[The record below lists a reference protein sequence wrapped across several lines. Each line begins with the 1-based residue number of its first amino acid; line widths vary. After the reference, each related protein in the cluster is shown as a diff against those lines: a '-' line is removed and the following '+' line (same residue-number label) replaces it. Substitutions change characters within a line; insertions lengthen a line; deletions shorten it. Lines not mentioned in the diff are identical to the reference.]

1 MIRPDPCEPYR
12 DRQSALMWD
21 QWLAQLN
28 TARAVRFFPRASSF
42 GEARSPFARGLAHRM
57 DRDRERQGL
66 FRRIWWEVWRIAR
79 KRVLKIETRSS
90 REKSCKQE
98 NYKYGN
104 EF

>member
-1 MIRPDPCEPYR
+1 MIRPGPCEPYR
-12 DRQSALMWD
+12 DRRSGLMSD
-21 QWLAQLN
+21 QLPGQPN
-28 TARAVRFFPRASSF
+28 TAQAVRFFPRASSF

-57 DRDRERQGL
+57 DRERKGQIL
-66 FRRIWWEVWRIAR
+66 LRRIWWQLRRIAR
-79 KRVLKIETRSS
+79 KRVLKIETRRS